1 MRYRNQATVLEET
14 GILRVRVDLKLWS
27 ELDKLSK
34 RTDIDIDVPR
44 ELVNRIHLKDKEL
57 SDAWNKSTVRQRIQ
71 SFYMKRIPINKS
83 PEDGRRVEILHKSI
97 WRNYG
102 SRSAKLILE
111 YNLVI
116 KQLIDDIKALNDDG
130 GERE

>member
-1 MRYRNQATVLEET
+1 MLEET
-14 GILRVRVDLKLWS
+14 GILKVRVDLRLWN

-34 RTDIDIDVPR
+34 RTDIDIDVAR

-57 SDAWNKSTVRQRIQ
+57 NDAWNKSTVRQRIQ

-83 PEDGRRVEILHKSI
+83 PKDGKRIETLHKSI

-102 SRSAKLILE
+102 SRSAKLVLE
-111 YNLVI
+111 YNFII
-116 KQLIDDIKALNDDG
+116 KNLIDDIKALQDDG